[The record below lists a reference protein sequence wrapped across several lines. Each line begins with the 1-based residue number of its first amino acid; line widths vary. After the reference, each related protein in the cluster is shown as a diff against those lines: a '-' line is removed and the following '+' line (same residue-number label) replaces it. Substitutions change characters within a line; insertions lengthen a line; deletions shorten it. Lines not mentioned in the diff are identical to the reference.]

1 MSTRQR
7 VDFFFVAFLS
17 SPYYRI
23 NELNEKEF
31 ILLDIFVK
39 KAAMTEIL
47 ALIVGIAIGATGVY
61 FILKSRFSGLKMVSD
76 ERINLLQVSINE
88 LKKNNE
94 DKEQALFTLNGQYN
108 SKLAEYKALELKLSE
123 QKKEIDDLQQ
133 RFTVEFKNLANE
145 ILEDKSKRFTEQNK
159 INLNE
164 ILKPLNEKIK
174 DFEKKVEETYDKESQ
189 QRFSL
194 KEEVKRLA
202 ELNQQISR
210 EANNLTKALKGEAKS
225 QGMWGEIIL
234 EGILEKS
241 GLVKN
246 REYFIQE
253 SFRGNDEKRLQP
265 DVILKYPGDR
275 NVIVDSK
282 VSLTAFER
290 YISEEDE
297 QRREIALKEHLT
309 SVRRHIQELSA
320 KNYQDLYQLNSLDF
334 VMMFLPVEPAYMLAI
349 QFDPEIWQYAYD
361 RRILIISPTN
371 LIAALKMIVSL
382 WRQENQ
388 NKNALEIARRSG
400 ELYDKFVGLIDDLID
415 VGNKLKQTQKS
426 YEASMN
432 KLTLGKGSI
441 VKRAQDLR
449 ELGVKS
455 KKDLPQNILD
465 RAEMDENLQ

>member
-1 MSTRQR
+1 
-7 VDFFFVAFLS
+7 
-17 SPYYRI
+17 
-23 NELNEKEF
+23 
-31 ILLDIFVK
+31 
-39 KAAMTEIL
+39 MTEIL
-47 ALIVGIAIGATGVY
+47 ALIVGTIIGASGIY
-61 FILKSRFSGLKMVSD
+61 LALKYKFAGSKMASD
-76 ERINLLQVSINE
+76 EKVSLFQLTINE
-88 LKKNNE
+88 LKQSNE
-94 DKEQALFTLNGQYN
+94 EKEKALFTLNGLYS
-108 SKLAEYKALELKLSE
+108 SKLAEYKALEQKLSE
-123 QKKEIDDLQQ
+123 QKNEIEEIRQ
-133 RFTVEFKNLANE
+133 RFTIEFKNLANE
-145 ILEDKSKRFTEQNK
+145 ILEDKSKKFTEQNK
-159 INLNE
+159 VNLNE

-210 EANNLTKALKGEAKS
+210 EANNLTRALKGEAKS

-234 EGILEKS
+234 ENILEKS

-246 REYFIQE
+246 REYYIQE
-253 SFRGNDEKRLQP
+253 SFKGNDEKRLQP

-297 QRREIALKEHLT
+297 QKREIALREHLT

-320 KNYQDLYQLNSLDF
+320 KNYQDMYQLNSLDF
-334 VMMFLPVEPAYMLAI
+334 VMMFLPVEPAYLLAI
-349 QFDPEIWQYAYD
+349 QYDSELWQYAYD
-361 RRILIISPTN
+361 KRILIISPTN

-415 VGNKLKQTQKS
+415 IGNKLKQTQKS

-441 VKRAQDLR
+441 VKRARDLK

-465 RAEMDENLQ
+465 RSEMDENLQ